1 MTTFDPITGRAD
13 SVYFAGVPTPG
24 LAVVEGNSGSPRK
37 WQEKGGYALSGAT
50 IVFTGK
56 GVAKFDVILSLLEKR
71 DWQDWNDNVFQKL
84 LAAPTQQGQG
94 ALVVYHPFLKQ
105 LGITQC
111 VIEDVSIPKVD
122 DFGVTQICISCREF
136 RRPKIALSK
145 PESAAALPKD
155 PNAGAKAL
163 VGAQTALI
171 SAMREAA
178 AK

>member
-1 MTTFDPITGRAD
+1 MSDFDPITGRAD
-13 SVYFAGVPTPG
+13 NVYFVGVPTPG

-37 WQEKGGYALSGAT
+37 WQERGGYALSGAT
-50 IVFTGK
+50 VVFTGK
-56 GVAKFDVILSLLEKR
+56 GLAKFDVILKLYDKK
-71 DWQDWNDNVFQKL
+71 DWQDWNDGVFQKL

-94 ALVVYHPFLKQ
+94 ALAVYHPFLAR

-111 VIEDVSIPKVD
+111 VIEDVSLPKVD
-122 DFGVTQICISCREF
+122 DMGVTQIVIYCREF

-145 PESAAALPKD
+145 PEGAAATPKD

-171 SAMREAA
+171 SAMREAL